1 MLKRLKYAIMLHLLP
16 PVVYLFLKLLQTT
29 AKIEHRN
36 EDEVH
41 RLLMQKGGLLV
52 CFWHSRLLAMPFAHD
67 WSQVTAKVLIS
78 LHRDGEFIA
87 RVIRY
92 FGIGS
97 VRGSQTK
104 GAVSSVR
111 EILAELKR
119 GTAVAIT
126 PDGPKGP
133 RCQIK
138 QGVIEMARIS
148 KKPIIPVA
156 YGASKKHV
164 FSSWDRFV
172 LPYPFCRILFLW
184 GDAIHVPGDTDAD
197 GIEAFRLE
205 VEHRLNDL
213 TLEADAMACGR

>member
-1 MLKRLKYAIMLHLLP
+1 MRKRLKYAIMLHLLP
-16 PVVYLFLKLLQTT
+16 PAVYLFLTLLRATVR
-29 AKIEHRN
+29 IEHKN
-36 EDEVH
+36 KGEVD
-41 RLLMQKGGLLV
+41 RLLTQREGVLV
-52 CFWHSRLLAMPFAHD
+52 CFWHSRLLAMPFACD

-92 FGIGS
+92 FGIGT

-138 QGVIEMARIS
+138 QGVIEIARIS
-148 KKPIIPVA
+148 QKPIIPVV
-156 YGASKKHV
+156 YSASRKHV

-184 GDAIHVPGDTDAD
+184 GDPLHIPRDTDAE

-213 TLEADAMACGR
+213 TVEADAMVCGR